1 MIRTS
6 ALLPALAVALIAA
19 NAQAFDCVPG
29 RYLGKSWST
38 SESLH
43 AKDVSLM
50 VVRQPEA
57 KGAAPAAAEKQR
69 CEMKFSIPSSGVK
82 EVWEL
87 SGAKLV
93 QREFDSQGKEKVSY
107 GATLEV
113 RKGVEGFY
121 LDCKGEAGC
130 DAGGHPRNYWRIE
143 NKGRDIVYTYWGAD
157 PAKAGSEARKRLEYR
172 FTPSP

>member
-1 MIRTS
+1 MIRMF
-6 ALLPALAVALIAA
+6 ALLIAFA
-19 NAQAFDCVPG
+19 AAFAAADAQAFDCVPG

-43 AKDVSLM
+43 GKDVSLLI
-50 VVRQPEA
+50 VRQPEA
-57 KGAAPAAAEKQR
+57 KGASPAAAEKQR
-69 CEMKFSIPSSGVK
+69 CEMKFSIPSSGVE

-87 SGAKLV
+87 SGNRLL
-93 QREFDSQGKEKVSY
+93 QREFDAQGKEKVSY

-130 DAGGHPRNYWRIE
+130 DAKGDPRNYWRLE

-157 PAKAGSEARKRLEYR
+157 PAKAGSEVRKRLEYR